1 MEKFCSKC
9 GSEIQ
14 GNFCSN
20 CGKKVGE
27 VSSYNSVVDDY
38 LKQKIDNKNNH
49 NTYRLVTGIIMIII
63 GSCLVLASMNEESA
77 RNLIGYNV
85 FLGFTL
91 PGIFS
96 LAGGILSIL
105 SRKRNILL
113 LVTGILY
120 LCGALVNMCGIH
132 DVSILF
138 ILSVVFGIL
147 NIVFYYKNR

>member
-63 GSCLVLASMNEESA
+63 GHVW
-77 RNLIGYNV
+77 Y
-85 FLGFTL
+85 
-91 PGIFS
+91 
-96 LAGGILSIL
+96 
-105 SRKRNILL
+105 
-113 LVTGILY
+113 
-120 LCGALVNMCGIH
+120 
-132 DVSILF
+132 
-138 ILSVVFGIL
+138 
-147 NIVFYYKNR
+147 

>member
-63 GSCLVLASMNEESA
+63 GSCLVLTSMNEESA

-91 PGIFS
+91 PGLFS

-120 LCGALVNMCGIH
+120 FCGALVNMCGIH

-147 NIVFYYKNR
+147 NIVFYFKNR

>member
-63 GSCLVLASMNEESA
+63 GSCLLLASMNEESA

>member
-63 GSCLVLASMNEESA
+63 GSCLLLASMNEESA

-120 LCGALVNMCGIH
+120 FCGALVNMCGIH

>member
-1 MEKFCSKC
+1 
-9 GSEIQ
+9 
-14 GNFCSN
+14 
-20 CGKKVGE
+20 
-27 VSSYNSVVDDY
+27 
-38 LKQKIDNKNNH
+38 
-49 NTYRLVTGIIMIII
+49 
-63 GSCLVLASMNEESA
+63 MNEESA

-147 NIVFYYKNR
+147 NIVFYFKNR

>member
-63 GSCLVLASMNEESA
+63 GSCLLLASMNEESA

-138 ILSVVFGIL
+138 ILSVVFGLL
-147 NIVFYYKNR
+147 NRVFYYKNR